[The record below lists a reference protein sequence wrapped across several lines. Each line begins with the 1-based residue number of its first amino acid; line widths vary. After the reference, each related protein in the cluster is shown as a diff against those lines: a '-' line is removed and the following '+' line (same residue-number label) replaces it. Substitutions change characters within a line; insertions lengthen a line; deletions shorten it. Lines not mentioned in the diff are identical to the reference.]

1 MNDVGT
7 FITSLLS
14 PLGIGGSLLCIFLL
28 FYIDSIVFPTVP
40 ELFTVL
46 IFTGETSLDP
56 VLFGAAV
63 LVTLM
68 AAEVAGV
75 LTLYYA
81 VSRARLPD
89 RISRVIRRYQGFLI
103 CPDERMILINRIAPM
118 LPFVG
123 AFIAVAKWDLRKSL
137 TYVLLGGA
145 IKYGIIL
152 SLSTLFLVFLSRG
165 TATLFTIVMVLIIIV
180 LSLVA
185 SYVRKQR
192 MEDVDRIA

>member
-1 MNDVGT
+1 
-7 FITSLLS
+7 
-14 PLGIGGSLLCIFLL
+14 
-28 FYIDSIVFPTVP
+28 
-40 ELFTVL
+40 
-46 IFTGETSLDP
+46 
-56 VLFGAAV
+56 
-63 LVTLM
+63 M